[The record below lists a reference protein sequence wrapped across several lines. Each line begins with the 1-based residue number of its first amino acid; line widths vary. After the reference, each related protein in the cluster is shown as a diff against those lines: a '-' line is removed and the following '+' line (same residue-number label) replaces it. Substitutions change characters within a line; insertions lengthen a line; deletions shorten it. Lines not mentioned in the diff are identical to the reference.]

1 MKRIKLF
8 EEYVS
13 SNVDKLLDKINDK
26 GMDSLTAQELEILK
40 NSGVIPKEE
49 KDENNLIAKSDIDNM
64 AESEDIEGV
73 DSEWLER
80 RNKARELYDFD
91 VSNYA
96 SIKRHYDKIIDYIND
111 EENADVFKS
120 NIIKSFLDKIDN
132 ELEINDSKVF
142 KMYNNLMDIL
152 DTIYSKYGNNE
163 DEEDED
169 ED

>member
-1 MKRIKLF
+1 MKRIKMF

-13 SNVDKLLDKINDK
+13 SNVDKLLDKINDQ

-49 KDENNLIAKSDIDNM
+49 KEEKIATSDLDNM

-80 RNKARELYDFD
+80 RNKARELYEFD

-96 SIKRHYDKIIDYIND
+96 SIKRHYDKVIDYIND

-163 DEEDED
+163 DEDED